1 MSNARVKVG
10 VLYSR
15 VRVEEKL
22 LFEAFEKRGVS
33 LDLLDDQK
41 LIFDITDV
49 HNHPYK
55 DYDVIV
61 ERCINHSR
69 ALYSLKILNDQG
81 VKTVNTALCAD
92 ICGNKLMTTSA
103 LAAAGVPQPKALVAY
118 TPESALEAIEPLG
131 YPAVLKPTVGSWGRL
146 LSKVNDRDAAEAI
159 LEHKETLGSYHHSHF
174 LHPGIRQEAGP
185 RHPRVP
191 GRPGDD
197 LRDLS
202 HLAELDHQHRP
213 RRLVEQLPDHAGARR
228 HLHPRRQGV
237 RRRRGGAR
245 PVRGSGSRAARER
258 SQLHDGVPQQH
269 RADQREHSRIAWS
282 TSASTWRSAAGT
294 RPTAG
299 RAISRTSRRSRSP
312 KAPPRRPPII
322 TIHRLL
328 DLG

>member
-1 MSNARVKVG
+1 MSSPKVG

-49 HNHPYK
+49 QNHPYQH
-55 DYDVIV
+55 YDVIV

-118 TPESALEAIEPLG
+118 TADSALEAIEKLG

-146 LSKVNDRDAAEAI
+146 LSKVNDRDAAETI
-159 LEHKETLGSYHHSHF
+159 LEHKETLGSYHHSIF
-174 LHPGIRQEAGP
+174 YIQDYIQK
-185 RHPRVP
+185 P
-191 GRPGDD
+191 GRDI
-197 LRDLS
+197 
-202 HLAELDHQHRP
+202 
-213 RRLVEQLPDHAGARR
+213 
-228 HLHPRRQGV
+228 
-237 RRRRGGAR
+237 
-245 PVRGSGSRAARER
+245 RAFQVGPETIC
-258 SQLHDGVPQQH
+258 G
-269 RADQREHSRIAWS
+269 IY
-282 TSASTWRSAAGT
+282 
-294 RPTAG
+294 
-299 RAISRTSRRSRSP
+299 RT
-312 KAPPRRPPII
+312 
-322 TIHRLL
+322 
-328 DLG
+328 